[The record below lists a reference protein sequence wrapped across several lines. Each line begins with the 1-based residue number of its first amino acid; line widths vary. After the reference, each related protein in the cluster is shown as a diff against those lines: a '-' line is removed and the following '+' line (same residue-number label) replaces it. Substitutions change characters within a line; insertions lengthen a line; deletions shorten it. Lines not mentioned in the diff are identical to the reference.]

1 MACIEEVLRGVERYQ
16 GCYQASIE
24 MQKNMNFQERKSMK
38 SKQIRLKQYQP
49 YIKSSKSMINHSN
62 IKLKRECIHN
72 PKALNN
78 LTYFIHKNKSR

>member
-38 SKQIRLKQYQP
+38 SKQIR
-49 YIKSSKSMINHSN
+49 
-62 IKLKRECIHN
+62 
-72 PKALNN
+72 
-78 LTYFIHKNKSR
+78 